1 MITPGA
7 SDPLPTEIPNAS
19 SLAAILKSGMRAAVF
34 MRFNVSGT
42 GSSWNK
48 FVAVAV
54 LGLVV
59 QFLADLARVGANGEF
74 LPYGLPEAVFRTGV
88 FLFAAWV
95 AACIARASPR
105 TLSLALVF
113 AAVSVFYMMFAAA
126 LEAVRQ
132 AQVLPADW
140 QNHWMSQRAGLNLW
154 FSLACGV
161 AAFRFAGLPR
171 WRGVAALLLT
181 GVIMFYALMNVYTRD
196 TLWAAPYNPEDFGW
210 KDTAISEEAFY
221 LQPQLLDDA
230 LEAIDPG
237 IKDRIDLYFVGVA
250 GYAQQD
256 VFRKEVDYVAFLFE
270 KKFGTAGRS
279 VKLVNN
285 PDSAANAPIA
295 TVTSLGATLKEI
307 GLKMNKDEDLLFL
320 FLTSHG
326 SKEHEFSLEFGGI
339 QFNVLNPRTLRELL
353 DDSGIRN
360 RVIVVSACYSGG
372 FTEALKDEH
381 TVVITAAAP
390 DKTSFGCSNDADFTY
405 FGKAYFQDAL
415 AGTDSFIT
423 AFDMAKPRIAARE
436 KKEEF
441 EPSDPGIFVG
451 AKIGPVL
458 AEFSRQRAAPA
469 RLNAPR

>member
-1 MITPGA
+1 MITPSA
-7 SDPLPTEIPNAS
+7 SDPLPTEIPDAS
-19 SLAAILKSGMRAAVF
+19 SFAAILKSGMRAAVF

-48 FVAVAV
+48 FAAIAF
-54 LGLVV
+54 LGLVL

-74 LPYGLPEAVFRTGV
+74 LPYGLPEAVFRPGV

-95 AACIARASPR
+95 AAGIAKATQR

-113 AAVSVFYMMFAAA
+113 AAVSLVYMLMADA
-126 LEAVRQ
+126 LEAIRQ
-132 AQVLPADW
+132 AQLLPADW
-140 QNHWMSQRAGLNLW
+140 QNHWITQRAGLNLW
-154 FSLACGV
+154 FALACGV
-161 AAFRFAGLPR
+161 AAFRFAGVPR
-171 WRGVAALLLT
+171 WRAVAALLAT
-181 GVIMFYALMNVYTRD
+181 AAIMFYALMNVYARD

-210 KDTAISEEAFY
+210 KDSSISEEAFY

-237 IKDRIDLYFVGVA
+237 RKDRIDLYFVGVA

-256 VFRKEVDYVAFLFE
+256 VFRKEVDFVAALFE
-270 KKFGTAGRS
+270 KKFGTAGRA

-285 PDSAANAPIA
+285 PDSAATAPIA

-326 SKEHEFSLEFGGI
+326 SKEHEFSLEFGGL
-339 QFNVLNPRTLRELL
+339 QFNILNPKMLRELL

-415 AGTDSFIT
+415 ASTDSFIT
-423 AFDMAKPRIAARE
+423 AFELAKPRIAARE

-441 EPSDPGIFVG
+441 EPSDPGIFIG
-451 AKIGPVL
+451 GKIRPLL
-458 AEFSRQRAAPA
+458 AAFSKQQGR
-469 RLNAPR
+469 PRPTASR